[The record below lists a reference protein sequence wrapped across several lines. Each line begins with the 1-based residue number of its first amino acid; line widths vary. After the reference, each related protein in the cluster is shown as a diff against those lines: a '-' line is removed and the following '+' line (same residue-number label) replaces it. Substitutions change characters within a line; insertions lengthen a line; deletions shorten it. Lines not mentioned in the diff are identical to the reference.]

1 MTEEASFIK
10 KLTNKKYQEEAFK
23 QLLDLYQERLYWHIR
38 KLVITHDNTN
48 DVLQETFIR
57 IYKSLPKFKQ
67 QSSLHTWMYKIA
79 YNESVR
85 FLENNKKKYH
95 TSIDDIS
102 EQYLEDIM
110 EDAFFEGNEIQ
121 LKLLRVLA
129 KLSEKQRQ
137 IFQLKYYD
145 ELKFKEIE
153 AIIGINE
160 NTIKTSYY
168 AAVKII
174 EGNIESVDLFIN
186 DSEKRN

>member
-1 MTEEASFIK
+1 MTEEAIFIK

-38 KLVITHDNTN
+38 KLVITHDNAN

-57 IYKSLPKFKQ
+57 IYKSLSKFKQ

-79 YNESVR
+79 YNESIR
-85 FLENNKKKYH
+85 FIENNKKKYH
-95 TSIDDIS
+95 ASIDDIS
-102 EQYLEDIM
+102 EQYLEDLM

-121 LKLLRVLA
+121 IKLQRILLKLPD
-129 KLSEKQRQ
+129 KQRQ

-153 AIIGINE
+153 AITGINE

-168 AAVKII
+168 AAVKMI
-174 EGNIESVDLFIN
+174 ERNIESVDLFLK
-186 DSEKRN
+186 DSD

>member
-1 MTEEASFIK
+1 MTDEAGFIE
-10 KLTNKKYQEEAFK
+10 KLINDKYQDKAFK
-23 QLLDLYQERLYWHIR
+23 HLLDLYQERLYWHIR
-38 KLVITHDNTN
+38 KLVITHDNAN

-79 YNESVR
+79 YNESIR

-95 TSIDDIS
+95 ASIDDIS
-102 EQYLEDIM
+102 EQYLEDLM
-110 EDAFFEGNEIQ
+110 EDVFFEGNEIQ
-121 LKLLRVLA
+121 LKLQRILL
-129 KLSEKQRQ
+129 KLPEKQRQ

-153 AIIGINE
+153 TIIGINE

-168 AAVKII
+168 AAVKMI
-174 EGNIESVDLFIN
+174 ERNIESVDLFIKYL
-186 DSEKRN
+186 D